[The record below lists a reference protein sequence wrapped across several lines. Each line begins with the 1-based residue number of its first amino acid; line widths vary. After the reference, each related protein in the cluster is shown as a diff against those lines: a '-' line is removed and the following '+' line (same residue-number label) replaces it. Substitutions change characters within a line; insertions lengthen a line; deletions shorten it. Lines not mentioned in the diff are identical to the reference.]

1 MIKKKG
7 ILNDLSY
14 AVVAQQAFTYA
25 CIFVLVNEFEET
37 MDFLLVG
44 FYFRKLGDL
53 RTSWRGRGNP
63 RTFCHRRGNPRVC

>member
-14 AVVAQQAFTYA
+14 AVVTQKAFTYA
-25 CIFVLVNEFEET
+25 GIFVLVNEFEET

-44 FYFRKLGDL
+44 FEG
-53 RTSWRGRGNP
+53 
-63 RTFCHRRGNPRVC
+63 

>member
-14 AVVAQQAFTYA
+14 AVVAQQTLTYA

-44 FYFRKLGDL
+44 FEG
-53 RTSWRGRGNP
+53 
-63 RTFCHRRGNPRVC
+63 